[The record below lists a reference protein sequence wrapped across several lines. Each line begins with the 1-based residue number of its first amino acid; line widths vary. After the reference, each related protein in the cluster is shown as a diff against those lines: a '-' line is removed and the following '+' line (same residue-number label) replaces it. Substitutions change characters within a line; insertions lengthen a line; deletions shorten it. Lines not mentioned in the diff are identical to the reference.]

1 MFLLALACTADPI
14 DSAAPELATS
24 YTLSDA
30 VDFPEGLAWHPEQ
43 RAFYV
48 SSLGHGGLTRVDLD
62 GGEVRVFQPEGEG
75 WTSLGGKVGEEGSV
89 YFCGVQNP
97 STEQASAELWIHDP
111 NSEDTT
117 RVPLQGVANCNDLAI
132 DGRQVF
138 LSDRES
144 ARMHRVDLDTL
155 QSEIFLEDPLLE
167 PGLIGNN
174 GLVRTTDGALILG
187 QYSPPK
193 LIRIPIED
201 REALAEIP
209 LDGDEIGSLP
219 DGADGIAW
227 FGEELVIA
235 ANKRVAV
242 VGSSDDWQSG
252 TVRAR
257 DLEVG
262 IAAVTVAEGQVY
274 GLKGEVVPWVLGLEP
289 ELPFQILA
297 VELPE

>member
-1 MFLLALACTADPI
+1 MFLLALACT
-14 DSAAPELATS
+14 DSPVDTAALELAES
-24 YTLSDA
+24 YTLSAD

-43 RAFYV
+43 RAFYI

-62 GGEVRVFQPEGEG
+62 GTETRVYQPAGEN
-75 WTSLGGKVGEEGSV
+75 WTSLGGKLGEDGSL
-89 YFCGVQNP
+89 YFCGVQDA
-97 STEQASAELWIHDP
+97 STEQAAGELWIHDP
-111 NSEDTT
+111 VTEATT
-117 RVPLQGVANCNDLAI
+117 TVALQGVANCNDVAI

-144 ARMHRVDLDTL
+144 ARMHRVDLDTME
-155 QSEIFLEDPLLE
+155 SEIYLEDPLME

-174 GLVRTTDGALILG
+174 GLVLTTDGALILG

-193 LIRIPIED
+193 LIRIPLEN
-201 REALAEIP
+201 REAMAEIP

-227 FGEELVIA
+227 FEGELVIA

-242 VGSSDDWQSG
+242 VSSTDNWQSG
-252 TVRAR
+252 TVRAE
-257 DLEVG
+257 DLDVG

-274 GLKGEVVPWVLGLEP
+274 GLKGEVVPWVLGLEA
-289 ELPFQILA
+289 ELPFQILRL
-297 VELPE
+297 ELPQ